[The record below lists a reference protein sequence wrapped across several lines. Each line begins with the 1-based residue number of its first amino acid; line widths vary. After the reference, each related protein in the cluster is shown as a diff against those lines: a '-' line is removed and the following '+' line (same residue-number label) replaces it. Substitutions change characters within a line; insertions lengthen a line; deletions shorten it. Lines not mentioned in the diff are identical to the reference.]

1 MEGDVL
7 RGAVTDCL
15 GSDRRSNKQ
24 SSTASMSPNSDSAAA
39 ETPCT
44 SNGTGVF
51 IPACI
56 LDGSALANP
65 AIMSK
70 PHRKRRGSAVQ
81 LQSEPKHGSTGG
93 KQLQKQ
99 QQQPEVGAGPGDA
112 AAGSSSSSGNSAAKN
127 PFAATPKNI
136 RQQQLLCNLVA
147 AADCFSEAA
156 GPAAVALPP
165 VGSSGNLSVAASS
178 RSPSLDL
185 AAVPAA
191 ALVQQQQQ
199 QALLAAAAAAAAG
212 GMALAPSFELTRSSS
227 RASMDS
233 CYYHPRSSCE
243 LASSTRTSGEQSCRS
258 SLDRCSSSYS
268 RPSTESTFSCYGR
281 PSAEYAAGTAA
292 ARQSFCQQ
300 QQQQMTGVAV
310 GRRTALDLG
319 HRPSLDFGSRPVAAA
334 ELQQRAASMEIARR
348 MSMEVAASS
357 VQRHSFDNSDCN
369 DVLQHWQQQQAAAH
383 AAPRRDGSNVSS
395 GSTISS
401 GSSLPSPGLPAD
413 AAAALTAQQ
422 AMLVQL
428 QQQLLLGRLPNSNAM
443 SAAAAAMASQGLMP
457 DRAAAQAQLQAGLM
471 LRAGSGGSPPAAFAS
486 PKAAGAAAGL
496 PPVGPHRP
504 GSGGNASSGSGSG
517 HAHDM
522 NLIQQQLQQAM
533 QTNQI
538 AAQMA
543 AAAAAGKA
551 ASQQQA
557 MQAMQMLQ
565 LQRDS
570 AAWQQLLGQF
580 SQEAA
585 DLSGLQAQEQLALAR
600 LATSGQQQCSSLDAE
615 VSAASLQQQLELLQM
630 LQL

>member
-1 MEGDVL
+1 MSSS
-7 RGAVTDCL
+7 
-15 GSDRRSNKQ
+15 SDP
-24 SSTASMSPNSDSAAA
+24 TAADA
-39 ETPCT
+39 PCN

-70 PHRKRRGSAVQ
+70 PHRKRRGSATQ
-81 LQSEPKHGSTGG
+81 AQSEPKHGSNGG
-93 KQLQKQ
+93 KQSQKQ
-99 QQQPEVGAGPGDA
+99 QQQQPAAAAASSGA
-112 AAGSSSSSGNSAAKN
+112 AAGSSTSSGNTGAAKN

-156 GPAAVALPP
+156 APAGATLPP
-165 VGSSGNLSVAASS
+165 VGSTGNLCGAAASS

-185 AAVPAA
+185 GAVPAA
-191 ALVQQQQQ
+191 ALVQQQQ
-199 QALLAAAAAAAAG
+199 QALLAAAAAAG
-212 GMALAPSFELTRSSS
+212 GMARAPSFELTCSNS

-233 CYYHPRSSCE
+233 SCYYYPRSSVDM
-243 LASSTRTSGEQSCRS
+243 ASSTRTSVDQSCRS
-258 SLDRCSSSYS
+258 SMDRCSSSYS

-292 ARQSFCQQ
+292 VRQSFCQQ

-319 HRPSLDFGSRPVAAA
+319 SRPMGAA
-334 ELQQRAASMEIARR
+334 ELQQQQQQQQQRAASMEIARR
-348 MSMEVAASS
+348 MSLEVAAAG
-357 VQRHSFDNSDCN
+357 VQRISLDNSDCN
-369 DVLQHWQQQQAAAH
+369 DAWQHWQQQQVASQQQAAAAH
-383 AAPRRDGSNVSS
+383 TAPRRDGSNVSS

-401 GSSLPSPGLPAD
+401 CGSLPSPSLPLD
-413 AAAALTAQQ
+413 AAAALAAQQ
-422 AMLVQL
+422 AMLLQL
-428 QQQLLLGRLPNSNAM
+428 QQQMLLGRLPNNSNAM
-443 SAAAAAMASQGLMP
+443 AAAAAALAGQGLLQDP
-457 DRAAAQAQLQAGLM
+457 AAAQAQLQAGLM
-471 LRAGSGGSPPAAFAS
+471 LRAGSGGSPPAFTS
-486 PKAAGAAAGL
+486 PNAAAAAAGL
-496 PPVGPHRP
+496 PPVGPYRP
-504 GSGGNASSGSGSG
+504 GSGGNSAGSSSNISGP
-517 HAHDM
+517 AHEV

-533 QTNQI
+533 QANQV
-538 AAQMA
+538 AAQLA

-557 MQAMQMLQ
+557 LQALQMLQ
-565 LQRDS
+565 MQRDS
-570 AAWQQLLGQF
+570 AAWQQLMGQF

-600 LATSGQQQCSSLDAE
+600 LAAAGQQQCSSLDAE
-615 VSAASLQQQLELLQM
+615 VSAASLQQQLEMLQM